1 LHRIPRR
8 LPLRGRTRC
17 IEFRAVF
24 RFADGRG
31 KPRRVLFPPIDDE
44 AETVRDALK
53 PLRNRIRVALFSF
66 GNPFAIG
73 AAIRVSHSFLVDEI
87 LIVGDAPFYEK
98 ASMGMEKYETI
109 VRLADESD
117 LLRHCA
123 GRPLW
128 AVEKVAAATNLY
140 GVPEIPDDVVFVF
153 GSERFGIPANFLAQ
167 CTQTVALPMFG
178 VNNSFPVAI
187 TVGMVLGEWGRRRYR
202 PGTTL

>member
-1 LHRIPRR
+1 MAP
-8 LPLRGRTRC
+8 
-17 IEFRAVF
+17 AVL
-24 RFADGRG
+24 D
-31 KPRRVLFPPIDDE
+31 PPIDDDV
-44 AETVRDALK
+44 ETVRAALR

-109 VRLADESD
+109 VRLADGAD

-140 GVPEIPDDVVFVF
+140 GVAEIPDDVVFVF
-153 GSERFGIPANFLAQ
+153 GSERFGIPADLLAQ

-178 VNNSFPVAI
+178 VNHSFPVAI

-202 PGTTL
+202 AGTTL